1 MGTIKQYFLHSF
13 KQQISN
19 LIFFQHDNIYI
30 SNIVQYKEDYMIDK
44 ISKND
49 LFDSI
54 SIVKGVGPKTLTLIE
69 KLCGNRVIDL
79 LLQDL
84 KYFEQKD
91 Y

>member
-1 MGTIKQYFLHSF
+1 
-13 KQQISN
+13 
-19 LIFFQHDNIYI
+19 
-30 SNIVQYKEDYMIDK
+30 MIEK

-79 LLQDL
+79 LLTVP
-84 KYFEQKD
+84 KKFKKENI
-91 Y
+91 